1 MRLFKRRCSDP
12 SPQLVSLS
20 PISQDAIHQFP
31 AAETKAPEAESS
43 NSPIGETR
51 PKGSGEQ
58 QSTNATTPRG
68 RPPVSAPSSAG
79 PSPKGPRKGL
89 STWGKKV
96 GRKWEQLK
104 RSDSSELLAVSHGRR
119 RHWSPNKSVSGRRR
133 ISRVESLR
141 NLFARSGS
149 DKQSG
154 GTSTPANAKRDHGES
169 SIKSSATPKVDKE
182 TNTEDQASHIVH
194 ECRKGLEDLYR
205 LNEYL
210 GNGAMAPGCPGS
222 TRGILSAEGEELLEL
237 LRRSSVSLGAE
248 RSDSEARLGEL
259 ASSLDDLVSGKSG
272 TLPPERSSP
281 SSLPASLRRA
291 GQFPHAYIRSRLT
304 VLPEEHGSGNS
315 GGGPGQHAQRRR
327 TAAARADRRNASS
340 CDDLLSE
347 RHGTTATT
355 KTGEVSIRR
364 EGSSVQRRGLRAERS
379 VSVSGCPAP
388 ISVEDLCLFLNLLRS
403 EESGYDSDSTHTG
416 SESPRSSIESGSIS
430 TADSRYVVQRRRS
443 VKSTGGGDGVGG
455 GGTKPSRERLISR
468 EEEDEDEEVAVEAM
482 ADLEEDAEEE
492 AREMGRL
499 EGGQVGMSP
508 STASAKEEERQD
520 FVQRTSGNETDEEKL
535 SATLSRRKGSTNQQQ
550 HATTPKGRLT
560 RRLSGSLQALCDS
573 DYLEKDVAAARE
585 FLVCAK
591 CKPDGGLRRMSGSH
605 LSSSTAAINIVKATS
620 ERKAAAKRSA
630 TSFSQR
636 DALDKL
642 FAETRSREG
651 VQARDGTA
659 WENGSRFGRKA
670 ASLSKGSQPVFVD
683 REFKT
688 LRLYKDQS
696 GELGLYIKRKNPQA
710 RVSSYVISH
719 IEPNGPMDRD
729 GRFRVGDEIVNVNGK
744 RLRGLT
750 PTEARTILR
759 NTPRDVEVVVAR
771 DWSADSSS
779 LPGAEAGDG
788 PANRGR
794 AAAEPQENAS
804 TPTTLPSAISRVAQE
819 PPTAEEA
826 TTGAR
831 GDEVPA
837 TPRGATGDEDD
848 NIPGRESRVQTPE
861 RSTLTGMRK
870 FSAQFEQA
878 GRRSA
883 ALTPVGN
890 HASSV
895 GAARRPKS
903 LSMSVFSVTFE
914 KGAGKKSLGFSV
926 VGGRDSPKGSIGIFV
941 KTVFLTGQA
950 AEEGSL
956 REGDEILTVN
966 GCPLKGMTHAEAINL
981 FKNIKSGQV
990 EIHVGR
996 RDSMHRGACKS
1007 KSCDDLDKLD
1017 G

>member
-31 AAETKAPEAESS
+31 VSEARAPEEGAQ
-43 NSPIGETR
+43 GEART
-51 PKGSGEQ
+51 KGAGGDPH
-58 QSTNATTPRG
+58 ATTPRG

-154 GTSTPANAKRDHGES
+154 GTATPANAKRDLHGD
-169 SIKSSATPKVDKE
+169 KKPNVNPKVDKE
-182 TNTEDQASHIVH
+182 TNTEDQSNHIVH

-222 TRGILSAEGEELLEL
+222 TRGVLSAEGEELLEL
-237 LRRSSVSLGAE
+237 LRRSSISLGAE
-248 RSDSEARLGEL
+248 RFDSEARLDEL
-259 ASSLDDLVSGKSG
+259 ASSLDDLVSGRSG

-304 VLPEEHGSGNS
+304 VLPEEHGSGTA

-327 TAAARADRRNASS
+327 TAGARAERRNASS

-347 RHGTTATT
+347 RHASSPNAV
-355 KTGEVSIRR
+355 KTGEVTIRR
-364 EGSSVQRRGLRAERS
+364 EGGNVQRRGLRAERS

-416 SESPRSSIESGSIS
+416 SESPRSSIESGVIS
-430 TADSRYVVQRRRS
+430 SADTRYVVQRRRS
-443 VKSTGGGDGVGG
+443 VKSAAGGDGGG
-455 GGTKPSRERLISR
+455 KSSRERIINR
-468 EEEDEDEEVAVEAM
+468 EEEEDEEAAVETM

-499 EGGQVGMSP
+499 EGSQVGISP
-508 STASAKEEERQD
+508 SAASEEERRD
-520 FVQRTSGNETDEEKL
+520 FVQRSSGNETDEEKL
-535 SATLSRRKGSTNQQQ
+535 SATLSRRKGTANQVQ
-550 HATTPKGRLT
+550 HTAATQPKGRMNPLS
-560 RRLSGSLQALCDS
+560 RRLSGSLQALSDS
-573 DYLEKDVAAARE
+573 DLLEKDVAAAKE

-591 CKPDGGLRRMSGSH
+591 CKPESGLKRMSGSH

-620 ERKAAAKRSA
+620 ERKTSAKRS
-630 TSFSQR
+630 TISFSQR

-651 VQARDGTA
+651 QQQRDG
-659 WENGSRFGRKA
+659 WDVQNGGRLGAGRKVN
-670 ASLSKGSQPVFVD
+670 SSSKCIQPVFVD

-688 LRLYKDQS
+688 LRLFKDQS

-719 IEPNGPMDRD
+719 IEPNGLMDRD

-750 PTEARTILR
+750 PSEARTVLR

-771 DWSADSSS
+771 DWSDVVSLAGGDDLSSS
-779 LPGAEAGDG
+779 DRGGSGGGGGGGGSGDGGGPQDAAATASATVLRVAEPAEGVGGSREGGGGAGDG
-788 PANRGR
+788 R
-794 AAAEPQENAS
+794 EEE
-804 TPTTLPSAISRVAQE
+804 RVG
-819 PPTAEEA
+819 P
-826 TTGAR
+826 GD
-831 GDEVPA
+831 DEVDIGCSPS
-837 TPRGATGDEDD
+837 PRET
-848 NIPGRESRVQTPE
+848 RVQTPD

-883 ALTPVGN
+883 ALAP
-890 HASSV
+890 ASQST
-895 GAARRPKS
+895 ARRPKS

-996 RDSMHRGACKS
+996 RDSMHRGASKS